1 MIHMFKG
8 SIPEEVLSIARSLE
22 NSGYEAYLVGG
33 CTRDLLCGQKPK
45 DWDITTN
52 AVPTQIQNV
61 FPDSF
66 YENTFGTV
74 GVKVAT
80 DDDSL
85 KIVEVTP
92 YRVEGKYSN
101 KRHPDEVRFST
112 HITDDLHRRDFTIN
126 AIAFRPATNEFID
139 LFEGRK
145 DIAEKRLRAVGDAS
159 RRFDEDA
166 LRILRAIRLSAELD
180 FAIDLETMTAITTH
194 AAGLSAISK
203 ERIRD
208 EFLKMIN
215 SKRPMPAI
223 FVAQRL
229 GVLKYIVP
237 EIEGG
242 IGCAQNQA
250 HSFDV
255 FEHLLRTLQCAAD
268 NGWSESVRI
277 AALLHDVG
285 KPATR
290 RWSEEKGDWTFYG
303 HEVVGA
309 RIAEKICTDLHLP
322 KHQGEI
328 IVKLVRWHMFFSDPD
343 QISLSAV
350 RRIITNVGKEHI
362 WDLLNLRVCDRIG
375 TGRPKAHPFRLRK
388 YISMVEEAL
397 RDPISVGQLK
407 IDGTQV
413 TSVLGAAGPRVGWIL
428 HALLEEV
435 LDEPEKNTGEY
446 LIERA
451 RVFALLN
458 DDELR
463 TRGTQGK
470 EKKDAAEAAEI
481 QKLREKYHVS

>member
-1 MIHMFKG
+1 
-8 SIPEEVLSIARSLE
+8 
-22 NSGYEAYLVGG
+22 
-33 CTRDLLCGQKPK
+33 
-45 DWDITTN
+45 
-52 AVPTQIQNV
+52 
-61 FPDSF
+61 
-66 YENTFGTV
+66 
-74 GVKVAT
+74 
-80 DDDSL
+80 
-85 KIVEVTP
+85 
-92 YRVEGKYSN
+92 
-101 KRHPDEVRFST
+101 
-112 HITDDLHRRDFTIN
+112 
-126 AIAFRPATNEFID
+126 
-139 LFEGRK
+139 
-145 DIAEKRLRAVGDAS
+145 
-159 RRFDEDA
+159 
-166 LRILRAIRLSAELD
+166 
-180 FAIDLETMTAITTH
+180 
-194 AAGLSAISK
+194 
-203 ERIRD
+203 
-208 EFLKMIN
+208 MIN